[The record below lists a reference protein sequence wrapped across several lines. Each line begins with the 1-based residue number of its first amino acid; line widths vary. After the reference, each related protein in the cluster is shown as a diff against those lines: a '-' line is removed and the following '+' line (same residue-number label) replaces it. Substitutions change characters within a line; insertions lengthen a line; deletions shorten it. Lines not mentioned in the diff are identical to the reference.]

1 MVEEDA
7 RAAEHPVRLAVLPHD
22 PVAVELRHR
31 VGAVRVEGGV
41 LVLRNLLHLPVELR
55 GRRLVDAAAPGEA
68 ARAPRLED
76 AQDTRRVHVRCEL
89 GGVERHL
96 NVALSRE
103 VVDLVGPYFAY
114 HLHDAHRVTE
124 VRVVEVEAGTALKVS
139 DALAVVHGRAPDG
152 AVDVVALLQEE
163 FRKVR
168 AVLARDAGYQRCLF
182 HFISLRNFYK

>member
-7 RAAEHPVRLAVLPHD
+7 RAAEHAVRLPVLPHD
-22 PVAVELRHR
+22 PVAVELGYR

-41 LVLRNLLHLPVELR
+41 LVLRYLLHLPVELR
-55 GRRLVDAAAPGEA
+55 GRRLVDAAAAREA
-68 ARAPRLED
+68 AQAHSLED
-76 AQDTRRVHVRCEL
+76 AQDTRRVHVCREL

-96 NVALSRE
+96 YVALSRE

-114 HLHDAHRVTE
+114 HLQDAHRVAE
-124 VRVVEVEAGTALKVS
+124 VGIVEVEVREPLKVR
-139 DALAVVHGRAPDG
+139 DALAVVHRRAADG

-163 FRKVR
+163 LRKVR
-168 AVLARDAGYQRCLF
+168 AVLAGDAGDQYCLS